1 MRFPFTIYKRMAKS
15 YFQFMHILYPF
26 SSVSGCIWSL
36 NAIFYNFIFKHFLY
50 FFVYCEN
57 ITGKRKLDV
66 VFDFVLFE
74 RIFRAYCINTQNNTL
89 TFTENIQKNMP
100 NRMSKYGVLWRGDRI
115 LKGTK
120 MCFHKRNFIQ
130 THFA

>member
-1 MRFPFTIYKRMAKS
+1 MQFSTIV
-15 YFQFMHILYPF
+15 YPNTSF
-26 SSVSGCIWSL
+26 
-36 NAIFYNFIFKHFLY
+36 Y

-57 ITGKRKLDV
+57 ITKRNVRLRRRLDV

-89 TFTENIQKNMP
+89 SLTKNIQKNMP